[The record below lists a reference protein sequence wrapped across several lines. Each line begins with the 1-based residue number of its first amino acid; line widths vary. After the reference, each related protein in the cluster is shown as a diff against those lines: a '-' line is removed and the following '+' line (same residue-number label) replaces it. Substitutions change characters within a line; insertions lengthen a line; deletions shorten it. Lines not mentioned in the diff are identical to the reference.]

1 MQHVNVSLA
10 AGGGLDLLQAA
21 FIRDVLWVGPAVTSP
36 STAAASAGPLTA
48 VPKGSSPPPLIAGA
62 EGSAPDSAAADEDV
76 EVADDAAE
84 AAAAAAAATVA
95 AAAAAAGRAPPSS
108 EGSPSSVFLDFA
120 GVQVTMPD
128 QNKPGII
135 RAGMAWFP
143 PVFLSLDFAGVCEL
157 NLGV

>member
-10 AGGGLDLLQAA
+10 AGGGLNLLQAA
-21 FIRDVLWVGPAVTSP
+21 FIRDVLWVGPSVTSP
-36 STAAASAGPLTA
+36 STAAASAVQTA
-48 VPKGSSPPPLIAGA
+48 VQGSSPPPLVAGA
-62 EGSAPDSAAADEDV
+62 EGAAPAAAADEDV
-76 EVADDAAE
+76 EAADDAAE
-84 AAAAAAAATVA
+84 AAAAAATVA